1 MKKFLLTLLA
11 AAALLT
17 ALPVYAA
24 PQGAAAASEPEALTV
39 GMPNPYV
46 AYETLPEMKAVLGF
60 DPLFVPR
67 SAGYECTKMYIIGGT
82 IADIRFTGIKDNAR
96 STCGVRSGRIDI
108 AGMDDISGY
117 YSVPWEDV
125 HISQTDLHSAQLDYE
140 SFVANWT
147 HGKYAFP
154 FNANAISSDRFRE
167 ILTQLVQTT
176 ERNYKD

>member
-24 PQGAAAASEPEALTV
+24 PKGAAAASEPEALTV

-125 HISQTDLHSAQLDYE
+125 HISQTDLHLAQLDH
-140 SFVANWT
+140 SGQNLL
-147 HGKYAFP
+147 H
-154 FNANAISSDRFRE
+154 
-167 ILTQLVQTT
+167 L
-176 ERNYKD
+176 

>member
-24 PQGAAAASEPEALTV
+24 PKGAAAASEPEALTV

-125 HISQTDLHSAQLDYE
+125 HISQSDRPAPGPAGLRLFRRQLDT
-140 SFVANWT
+140 WQ
-147 HGKYAFP
+147 
-154 FNANAISSDRFRE
+154 IRFCLQRQCD
-167 ILTQLVQTT
+167 QLGPLP
-176 ERNYKD
+176 RNPHPARADNRTKL